1 MTVKLK
7 KNCMGLC
14 GFCVCCYKTLYWTS
28 PSPGCY
34 VCAWEAIRGGNWNWN
49 DCVCLLFFVV
59 CIFPSLYTLV
69 WYPIQSKYGA
79 GIADTDIDSDDR
91 NKVSIPSHYYQ
102 CYRFL
107 DQSAHLYYTH
117 TFGTN
122 AWWDIVNLFWLA
134 GFFISYVFSNP
145 TYPGM

>member
-1 MTVKLK
+1 MAFVSAAIKPSTEHLHPRGVMFVHERPLEVETGIEMT
-7 KNCMGLC
+7 
-14 GFCVCCYKTLYWTS
+14 
-28 PSPGCY
+28 
-34 VCAWEAIRGGNWNWN
+34 
-49 DCVCLLFFVV
+49 VCLLFFVV

-117 TFGTN
+117 ATHRPSAQMLGGT
-122 AWWDIVNLFWLA
+122 
-134 GFFISYVFSNP
+134 
-145 TYPGM
+145 